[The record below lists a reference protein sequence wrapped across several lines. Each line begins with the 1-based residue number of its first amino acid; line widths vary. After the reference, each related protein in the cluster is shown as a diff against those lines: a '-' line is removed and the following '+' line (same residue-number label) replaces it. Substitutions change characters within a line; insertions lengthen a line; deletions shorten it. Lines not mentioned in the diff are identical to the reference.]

1 MELNSKQW
9 ITIILVLI
17 IDIVLIAMIVL
28 ALVPQWA
35 EADPNLLIPNL
46 TLYMSPLIALAI
58 ILVPTLVI
66 LKYGWDEKIKN
77 EVFLLPLRIALGY
90 EFFHGGLEKL
100 IDTTYLASPGLIG
113 YGSAAAPSPWI
124 QSILSAML
132 PNYVAFLLLIAVGEL
147 LVGLS
152 ILFGGFTRLGA
163 FGGIL
168 LHWTFLFLL
177 GWLSISTFGIN
188 FVGAVA
194 FLVLGLYRSGRFI
207 GIDQFLGPK
216 LENSENKLIKLFG
229 HLT

>member
-1 MELNSKQW
+1 MELNPKQR
-9 ITIILVLI
+9 IAIILVLI
-17 IDIVLIAMIVL
+17 IDAILIAMIAL

-35 EADPNLLIPNL
+35 VADPNLLIPNL

-66 LKYGWDEKIKN
+66 LKYGWEDKIKK
-77 EVFLLPLRIALGY
+77 EVFLLPLRIALAY

-100 IDTTYLASPGLIG
+100 IDTTYLADPGLIG

-124 QSILSAML
+124 QNVLSAML
-132 PNYVAFLLLIAVGEL
+132 PNYAAFLLLIAVGEL

-152 ILFGGFTRLGA
+152 LLFGVFTRLGA
-163 FGGIL
+163 LGGIL

-177 GWLSISTFGIN
+177 GWLSVSTFGIN

-194 FLVLGLYRSGRFI
+194 FLVLGMYRSGRFI
-207 GIDQFLGPK
+207 GIDQFLGSK
-216 LENSENKLIKLFG
+216 LEASENRVIKFLG
-229 HLT
+229 LLT